1 MDDIADP
8 NNGYFEALK
17 SNQTISSIQKRKR
30 LTFSAEKCK
39 ILKSNSMENSN
50 SLFLTGIKLETD
62 PQFRYLGDI
71 FSNKGNNSSLCED
84 RAQKATGSSNEI
96 ISLCKESIL
105 GSTQISNMILLYCTV
120 FVPRLIYNCESWSN
134 LSSENYALLQKSQL
148 TFLRRVMELPRSVP
162 TDTVLC
168 L

>member
-1 MDDIADP
+1 MGTVEIKTMEFVDDIADP

-30 LTFSAEKCK
+30 LTVS
-39 ILKSNSMENSN
+39 
-50 SLFLTGIKLETD
+50 TD
-62 PQFRYLGDI
+62 T
-71 FSNKGNNSSLCED
+71 
-84 RAQKATGSSNEI
+84 TGSSNEI
-96 ISLCKESIL
+96 ISICKESIL
-105 GSTQISNMILLYCTV
+105 ENTQISDMILLYHTV

-162 TDTVLC
+162 ADALSGNGYLAYYCIKTHY
-168 L
+168 